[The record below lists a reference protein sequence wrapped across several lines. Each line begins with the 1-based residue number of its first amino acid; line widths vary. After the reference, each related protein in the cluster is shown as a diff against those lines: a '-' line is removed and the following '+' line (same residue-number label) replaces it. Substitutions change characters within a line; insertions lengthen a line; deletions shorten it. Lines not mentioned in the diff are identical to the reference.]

1 MWVSDYD
8 YASSS
13 PLLASSVNCV
23 LLGKIFALTTS
34 MEMVSPLAAAPL
46 YTSVYKATV
55 AFYPGAF
62 NFMSVG
68 LSFLCY
74 ILMA

>member
-1 MWVSDYD
+1 
-8 YASSS
+8 
-13 PLLASSVNCV
+13 
-23 LLGKIFALTTS
+23 

-55 AFYPGAF
+55 GFYPGAF

-68 LSFLCY
+68 LFFLCY